1 MIKNLKVH
9 FMGPVGSIEGP
20 RLVFKLWRSALVSLE
35 SLGMFCYL
43 ECKALASKG
52 NFLQQANRPS
62 SLYGFLYSHFMR
74 VQYTDC
80 NATAD

>member
-1 MIKNLKVH
+1 MIENHKVH

-52 NFLQQANRPS
+52 NFLQQANRPPI
-62 SLYGFLYSHFMR
+62 SLWIFIFPLYEGSVH
-74 VQYTDC
+74 
-80 NATAD
+80 